1 MYKII
6 ATTTPSGKKKRE
18 AGNMEHQPCH
28 GKNAMLSSPPR
39 RRSSHPRRRRS
50 MARRRPKCSAT
61 TTSSARSSTTWTPP
75 TTLVRAAA
83 VSKRWLRRASGRAFL
98 RRFRARHPP
107 RLLGFYVTGDRMYRP
122 EFIPMPDTNTEL
134 TSSAALR
141 RAAGSVFDAL
151 PEFSDSTVWDTRNGR
166 VLFSFTDPHGHH
178 LQLAVRDTMRDPAGA
193 MAELPPLPPTLGGEC
208 LHAVLLPDDEHDDAT
223 TCYHVDAHH
232 VGRSVSAE
240 VTVLRSGAWT
250 VLCSA
255 KANLATPPE
264 RIPTVTLLAG
274 GKVYMVTVAGYI
286 ICVDLATGNL
296 FAIDLPDGVT
306 YEHFGTLVP
315 CRGDDSVLYLFHL
328 KGDKLSVWLRR
339 MDQLAGEWV
348 LRDTV
353 SVKETCRHLVDHP
366 SEPASALVVGVGDN
380 AEFVFLETLVFNSY
394 FVVYLHLGSRKA
406 EKVYQKD
413 PENDEIIRVHPF
425 MTAWPPVFPALDSD
439 EEPRHG

>member
-28 GKNAMLSSPPR
+28 GKNAMLVAAETTEQPPPPPEEYGTAA
-39 RRSSHPRRRRS
+39 SKVLGNDDLVGEILNHVDS
-50 MARRRPKCSAT
+50 
-61 TTSSARSSTTWTPP
+61 P

-151 PEFSDSTVWDTRNGR
+151 PEFSDSTGWDTRNGR

-223 TCYHVDAHH
+223 TPTSP
-232 VGRSVSAE
+232 R
-240 VTVLRSGAWT
+240 
-250 VLCSA
+250 
-255 KANLATPPE
+255 PPE